1 MICWKLKRKEVGCQV
16 NSTHT
21 VFTITVAVDPPWFS
35 IATSNAVDVAL
46 MSTITGPNMSESI
59 EGETATPVG
68 QFGDVKTVVLR
79 AVIEVELDADVMYLF
94 KLCNSLV
101 A

>member
-1 MICWKLKRKEVGCQV
+1 
-16 NSTHT
+16 
-21 VFTITVAVDPPWFS
+21 
-35 IATSNAVDVAL
+35 
-46 MSTITGPNMSESI
+46 MSESI